1 MELHLP
7 KETQL
12 NSFWRKKKKKK
23 SETKE
28 RKVVEE
34 RGPLEDT
41 APSW

>member
-12 NSFWRKKKKKK
+12 NFLAKKNKN
-23 SETKE
+23 ETREGKM
-28 RKVVEE
+28 VEE

-41 APSW
+41 APSC

>member
-12 NSFWRKKKKKK
+12 NSFWRKKKKK